1 MFTPIIEYTKKDS
14 PWEFNVKDLDQDA
27 FVARAKAEA
36 QLIYNKPSTRKGR
49 TLEKIIQTVLIGHA
63 PEYYLIQFKHFKDDP
78 RDYKDVIEPEGDPA
92 EQKATSQSHYV
103 PFVLERANV
112 QYDIE
117 KKLYIWVHNKTL
129 DYYLAGIYVQS
140 N

>member
-14 PWEFNVKDLDQDA
+14 PWEFNVMDLDQGP

-78 RDYKDVIEPEGDPA
+78 REYKDVIEPEGDPA
-92 EQKATSQSHYV
+92 EQKATSQPYYITN
-103 PFVLERANV
+103 VLERANV

>member
-14 PWEFNVKDLDQDA
+14 PWKFNVKDLDQSP

-36 QLIYNKPSTRKGR
+36 QLIYNKKSTRKNR
-49 TLEKIIQTVLIGHA
+49 TLEKILQTVLIGHA

-92 EQKATSQSHYV
+92 EQKATSQPHYV
-103 PFVLERANV
+103 PYVLERANEA
-112 QYDIE
+112 YDIE
-117 KKLYIWVHNKTL
+117 KKLYIWVHDNKL
-129 DYYLAGIYVQS
+129 NYFLQGIYVQS
-140 N
+140 P